1 MKLYLLVLSMLLST
15 PGCSSQQRIPDFF
28 ATQDQFSANRALQ
41 TTSVE
46 DMEYE
51 TLLAHVVDSLLD
63 LDCTLQET
71 NKQFGLISATGAPR
85 YRGNL
90 RTIYQNWAGC
100 AGHKVT
106 VKVTEAAPGK
116 FDVRATFLPPDPEA
130 DRTFRLLLERSI
142 AQTRVSEAS
151 S

>member
-1 MKLYLLVLSMLLST
+1 MKLYLLVLSMLLSML
-15 PGCSSQQRIPDFF
+15 GCSSQQRIPDFF
-28 ATQDQFSANRALQ
+28 AAQDQFAANRVLQ

-46 DMEYE
+46 EIEYE

-71 NKQFGLISATGAPR
+71 NKQFGLISATGARPR
-85 YRGNL
+85 YQGNL
-90 RTIYQNWAGC
+90 MNYQYWAGC

-106 VKVTEAAPGK
+106 VKVTASAPGH
-116 FDVRATFLPPDPEA
+116 FDVRATFMPPAPEA
-130 DRTFRLLLERSI
+130 NRVFQLLLERSI

-151 S
+151 